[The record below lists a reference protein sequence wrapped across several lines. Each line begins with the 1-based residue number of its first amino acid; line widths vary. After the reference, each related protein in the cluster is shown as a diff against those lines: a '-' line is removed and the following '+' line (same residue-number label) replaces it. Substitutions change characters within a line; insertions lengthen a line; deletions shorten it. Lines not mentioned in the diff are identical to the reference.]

1 MECDIRTIKSTKRVF
16 KNTDIL
22 FGKLRPALNKVAF
35 PNKNGICSTDIIVLR
50 AKGKDVLPEFYSI
63 LLRNAD
69 FNRQVL
75 NGVSGGQLPRVD
87 ISYFLNLPTYKVPL
101 AEQEEVVYK
110 IQTEKHLT
118 ESTEQLIAMFR
129 AKIESKISEMWR

>member
-1 MECDIRTIKSTKRVF
+1 M
-16 KNTDIL
+16 
-22 FGKLRPALNKVAF
+22 NKVAF